1 MVDPNMMILRRFH
14 PKAKSMDLTFIAKID
29 AAAEN
34 LVAQGLL
41 TQAIKAYKQG
51 LDIRINLYGADS
63 EEIVKFLRAVIKKVL
78 RSSGTLIDK
87 GEMNLCVKSL
97 KLLEKIS
104 AVYLETLFIPEK
116 CEIHNALACA
126 YKKLNKLDQ
135 AKSELKSA
143 IKCIKTHKD
152 AAIDRAS
159 IYLNMCTV
167 FSNLRKHKEAAE
179 YGKMAVK
186 AAQDDIIT
194 MKLGSCN
201 KARKVKLL
209 AVAYHNLG
217 VEEEFLKNYESALD
231 WYRKAV
237 HFLERNGSKDHM
249 RLLTE
254 FQKTYESAIKT
265 IKSARMK
272 DKLSKKSED
281 RTPRLKKRESSEPA
295 LFNIGKLKSSSRRSS
310 LVRTQTSSNMR
321 VSRELK
327 HALTQHFTRDSNTNT
342 ASLDKSDSLS
352 ELSDISSGSFKEL
365 EELNRCLESKTR
377 PNTARGIRKM
387 RGNRRIITAPR
398 TATFEEGD
406 LDEEPR
412 KISGERR
419 FSTESNEVYCL
430 MTSSSD
436 ITSCELKTPDSLTRG
451 FSFARKL
458 RDSLKVSSPKY
469 EISITPKT
477 TSHDTSEIS
486 ERYLKVNIPPV
497 TERSSNEE
505 KSQSHEGHIEPDLQ
519 TPEET
524 CKNILFKN
532 LRHSTHALEKIRPVI
547 LPKIE
552 TPRIHSA
559 VQTCPIDTEES
570 KPPEIPSSNTQES
583 ATANKPGPVRS
594 LSKRTLIPRRVSIDA
609 SATLSQPIQ
618 SKPVTVQ
625 SIASLLSS
633 PIPSSPLSISIEKL
647 IRQYKF
653 TFNITEEM
661 STAEHQVDPRAAY
674 IGGKNIKFQAF
685 CAEEVQLPAPAFIS
699 ESEVCEILDIHDAR
713 EIANRKETLQK
724 YIDIYQNKIVLSRK
738 NRILSQIKQLLYV
751 TTRNMPVHGESKLY
765 FYTYSKDADPIYE
778 NMIIEVECLSDPSNK
793 FKPFSISDTELANI
807 LGVSVDRIQEHYE
820 DLADLVIIEGV
831 FNVGISK
838 RRPIVDEQP
847 ITICITSPKEE
858 CKAAMLGSKE
868 LVIKE
873 ANIPEGDLKL
883 QSKLK
888 FVINFASKYHKPK
901 KGLNPPQ
908 ELEQAAIRVQRIYRN
923 YRAKRPAS

>member
-1 MVDPNMMILRRFH
+1 MVDPNMMILRRSH
-14 PKAKSMDLTFIAKID
+14 PKTKPMDFTFIAKID

-51 LDIRINLYGADS
+51 LDIRISLYGADS
-63 EEIVKFLRAVIKKVL
+63 EEIVKFSRAVIKKVL

-104 AVYLETLFIPEK
+104 AVYLENLFIPEK
-116 CEIHNALACA
+116 CEIHNTLACA

-135 AKSELKSA
+135 AKSELKLA

-167 FSNLRKHKEAAE
+167 LSNLKKHKEAAE

-265 IKSARMK
+265 IKSGKIK
-272 DKLSKKSED
+272 DKLSRKSED
-281 RTPRLKKRESSEPA
+281 RTPRLKKREGSEPV

-310 LVRTQTSSNMR
+310 LVRTQTSTNVRM
-321 VSRELK
+321 SRELK
-327 HALTQHFTRDSNTNT
+327 HTFTQHIIRDSNTNT
-342 ASLDKSDSLS
+342 ASLEKSDSLG
-352 ELSDISSGSFKEL
+352 ELSDLSSASFKEL

-377 PNTARGIRKM
+377 PSTGRGLRKM
-387 RGNRRIITAPR
+387 RGSRRIITAHR
-398 TATFEEGD
+398 TMNSEERE

-412 KISGERR
+412 KISGDRR
-419 FSTESNEVYCL
+419 PSTESNGVYCL

-436 ITSCELKTPDSLTRG
+436 ITSCEAKTPDRLTRG
-451 FSFARKL
+451 VSFASKL
-458 RDSLKVSSPKY
+458 RDCLKVSSPKY

-477 TSHDTSEIS
+477 TSHDTLEITD
-486 ERYLKVNIPPV
+486 RNLKVNIPPV

-505 KSQSHEGHIEPDLQ
+505 KSQSHEGNIEADLQ

-524 CKNILFKN
+524 CTNILFKN
-532 LRHSTHALEKIRPVI
+532 LIHNSQALEKIHPVI
-547 LPKIE
+547 LPRIE
-552 TPRIHSA
+552 TPRIHS
-559 VQTCPIDTEES
+559 VDSEDT
-570 KPPEIPSSNTQES
+570 KPPQLSYQSTQDS
-583 ATANKPGPVRS
+583 VITTKPAPVRS

-609 SATLSQPIQ
+609 SNTLSQPLTA
-618 SKPVTVQ
+618 KPVTAQ
-625 SIASLLSS
+625 SITSLLSS
-633 PIPSSPLSISIEKL
+633 PIPSSPISVSIEKL
-647 IRQYKF
+647 IRHYKF
-653 TFNITEEM
+653 SFEITEEV
-661 STAEHQVDPRAAY
+661 STSEHQVDPRAAY
-674 IGGKNIKFQAF
+674 IGGRNIKIQAF
-685 CAEEVQLPAPAFIS
+685 CAEEIQLPAPAFIS
-699 ESEVCEILDIHDAR
+699 ESEVCEILDIHDAK
-713 EIANRKETLQK
+713 EIANRKESLQK

-738 NRILSQIKQLLYV
+738 NKILSQIKQLLYV
-751 TTRNMPVHGESKLY
+751 TFRNLPVHGGSKLY
-765 FYTYSKDADPIYE
+765 FYTYSKDAEPIFE
-778 NMIIEVECLSDPSNK
+778 NIIIEVECLSDPSNK

-807 LGVSVDRIQEHYE
+807 LGVPVDKIQECYE

-838 RRPIVDEQP
+838 RKPIVDEQP

-858 CKAAMLGSKE
+858 CTAAMLGSKE
-868 LVIKE
+868 IVIKE
-873 ANIPEGDLKL
+873 ANVPEGDIKL

-888 FVINFASKYHKPK
+888 LVINFATKYNKPK

-908 ELEQAAIRVQRIYRN
+908 ELEQAAMKIQRIYRN
-923 YRAKRPAS
+923 YRAKRPTN